1 MNIEEAV
8 EWLKARHIEEVEC
21 LIVDI
26 TGVPRGKVLPVV
38 RFLKAVKDGSLR
50 LPEAVFLQTVSGDW
64 LESRMLDPRDPDMVL
79 VPDLSSLRVLPW
91 YDEPTAQVICDAI
104 KMDGEPVIFSPRG
117 LLRRIVKLYADQGW
131 RVEVAPE
138 LEFYFIAKNPDPDYP
153 LKAPIG
159 RSGRAETGRQPYS
172 IDAVNEFDPIFDD
185 IYDFCEAQQIE
196 IDTVIHEEG
205 LAQVEVN
212 IDHGDPI
219 AIADQAFLFK
229 RTVRQAAMRHDLYAT
244 FMAKPHQNE
253 PGSAMHLHQ
262 SVHDLKTGENLFA
275 QPDGKDSALLLNH
288 IAGLQKYLPAA
299 MPLLA
304 PNVNSYRRLVN
315 EWGSTVNTHW
325 GHDNRTT
332 GLRIPRSGA
341 SSRRVENRVPSADAN
356 PYLAIAGSLAC
367 GYLGMMDKLE
377 PSEPLTVDASER
389 KLSLPRFLSEAIQ
402 RLRYAAPLREV
413 LHEDFV
419 AALIDVKETEMEA
432 FNRVIS
438 AWEREHL
445 LLHV

>member
-1 MNIEEAV
+1 MNVEEAA
-8 EWLKARHIEEVEC
+8 EWLRAGRIEEVEC

-26 TGVPRGKVLPVV
+26 TGVPRGKVLPIS

-50 LPEAVFLQTVSGDW
+50 LPESVFLQTVSGDW
-64 LESRMLDPRDPDMVL
+64 LESRMLDPRYPDVVL
-79 VPDLSSLRVLPW
+79 VPDLATLRILPW
-91 YDEPTAQVICDAI
+91 YDEPTAQVICDAVT
-104 KMDGEPVIFSPRG
+104 MDGEPLIFSPREV
-117 LLRRIVKLYADQGW
+117 LRRVVKLYADRGW
-131 RVEVAPE
+131 RAEVAPE
-138 LEFYFIAKNPDPDYP
+138 LEFYFVARNTDPDYP
-153 LKAPIG
+153 LQAPIG

-219 AIADQAFLFK
+219 RIADQAFLFK
-229 RTVRQAAMRHDLYAT
+229 RTVREAAMRHDLYAT
-244 FMAKPHQNE
+244 FMAKPHENE

-262 SVHDLKTGENLFA
+262 SVHDLETGLNLFSL
-275 QPDGKDSALLLNH
+275 PDGSDSPLLLNH
-288 IAGLQKYLPAA
+288 IAGLQKFLPAA
-299 MPLLA
+299 MPLLG
-304 PNVNSYRRLVN
+304 PNVNSYRRVVSDS
-315 EWGSTVNTHW
+315 GSTVNTHW

-332 GLRIPRSGA
+332 GIRVPRSGIT
-341 SSRRVENRVPSADAN
+341 SRRVENRVPGADAN
-356 PYLAIAGSLAC
+356 PYLAVAGSLAC
-367 GYLGMMDKLE
+367 GYLGMVEELE
-377 PSEPLTVDASER
+377 ASEPLSIDASER
-389 KLSLPRFLSEAIQ
+389 KLSLPRFLSDALQ

>member
-1 MNIEEAV
+1 MNIEQAT
-8 EWLKARHIEEVEC
+8 EWLKARRIEEVEC

-26 TGVPRGKVLPVV
+26 TGVPRGKVLPTV
-38 RFLKAVKDGSLR
+38 RFLKAVNDGSLR

-64 LESRMLDPRDPDMVL
+64 LESRMLDPRDPDVVL
-79 VPDLSSLRVLPW
+79 VPDLSSLRILPW
-91 YDEPTAQVICDAI
+91 YDEPTAQVICDAV
-104 KMDGEPVIFSPRG
+104 KMDGDPVIFSPRG
-117 LLRRIVKLYADQGW
+117 LLRRIMDLYAAQGW

-138 LEFYFIAKNPDPDYP
+138 LEFYFVARNTNPDEP

-275 QPDGKDSALLLNH
+275 LADGTDSPLLLNH

-304 PNVNSYRRLVN
+304 PNVNSYRRLIN

-367 GYLGMMDKLE
+367 GYLGMMDRLE
-377 PSEPLTVDASER
+377 PSEPLSIDASER
-389 KLSLPRFLSEAIQ
+389 KLSLPRLLSEAIQ